1 MDPTQEN
8 MELTQSIHEL
18 QQENYAIR
26 EAMVAMVEELHQ
38 LRTQNQEQEREL
50 ARQRREIYELGR
62 DKDVLFFDLQNWKP
76 AEPEPKRKCV
86 MDIED

>member
-1 MDPTQEN
+1 MEIEQEHQE
-8 MELTQSIHEL
+8 MSQTL
-18 QQENYAIR
+18 QDLQKENYDIR

-38 LRTQNQEQEREL
+38 LRVLNQEQEREL

-62 DKDVLFFDLQNWKP
+62 DKDVLFVELQTWKP

-86 MDIED
+86 MDLED

>member
-1 MDPTQEN
+1 MEIEQEQREMCQTN
-8 MELTQSIHEL
+8 QEL
-18 QQENYAIR
+18 QRENYEIR

-38 LRTQNQEQEREL
+38 LRTLIQEQEKEL

-62 DKDVLFFDLQNWKP
+62 DKDVLFFELQNWKP

-86 MDIED
+86 MDLE

>member
-1 MDPTQEN
+1 MEIEQEQREMSQTN
-8 MELTQSIHEL
+8 QEL
-18 QQENYAIR
+18 QRENNEIR

-38 LRTQNQEQEREL
+38 LRTLIQEQEKEL

-62 DKDVLFFDLQNWKP
+62 DKDVLFFELQNWKP

-86 MDIED
+86 MDIE